1 MPDTA
6 VMRADAV
13 VVGAGLAGLVAAAEL
28 TAAGRRVV
36 LLDQESRAGLGGQA
50 WWSFGGLF
58 LVDSPEQR
66 RLGVRD
72 GTDLALADWLGSAQF
87 SGADPLDTYPTAWAE
102 SFVSFASGEL
112 RSWLHGLGVRWF
124 PLVQW
129 AERGGYP
136 AGGHGNTVPRFHITW
151 GTGPGICAPFVLAAR
166 EARAAGLL
174 RARFRHRVTSLV
186 VTDGR
191 VTGVAGDV
199 LADDPAPRGAPS
211 SRTVVGR
218 FEVAAD
224 AVVVASGGIGANH
237 ELVRAAWPVAHGRL
251 PERMLSGVPDH
262 VDGAMVAAAADAGGH
277 LVHADRM
284 WHYPEGI
291 ANHSPVW
298 SRHGIRILPGP
309 SSLWLDA
316 DGHRLPAP
324 LFPGFDALGA
334 LRHVVGR
341 GDDHSWF
348 VLNKTIM
355 GTEFALS
362 GSEQNPDLTG
372 RDVRGVLRRAL
383 PGAVAPVER
392 FAELSP
398 EFVWADDVAALADGM
413 NRLTGTDRIDAATL
427 DRTIR
432 SRDAQVTSGMGKDP
446 QVVATAMA
454 RRYVVDRLVRVAPP
468 RPLLDPRDGP
478 LLAVRLSILTRKT
491 LGGLHT
497 DLAGR
502 VLRPDGAV
510 LTGLWAA
517 GEASGFGGGG
527 MHGHRALEG
536 TFLGGCL
543 FSGRVAGRAAAAETA

>member
-36 LLDQESRAGLGGQA
+36 LVEQEPRASLGGQA

-72 GTDLALADWLGSAQF
+72 DTDLALADWLGSAQF
-87 SGADPLDTYPTAWAE
+87 TDDPLDAHPRAWARA
-102 SFVSFASGEL
+102 FVGFASGEL
-112 RSWLHGLGVRWF
+112 RAWLHGLGVRWF

-136 AGGHGNTVPRFHITW
+136 TGGHGNTVPRFHITW
-151 GTGPGICAPFVLAAR
+151 GTGPAVCEPFVRAALT
-166 EARAAGLL
+166 ARADGLL
-174 RARFRHRVTSLV
+174 RVRFRHRVTSLV
-186 VTDGR
+186 LTDGR

-199 LADDPAPRGAPS
+199 LADDPAPRGAQS
-211 SRTVVGR
+211 SRTPVGR
-218 FEVAAD
+218 FEIAAD

-237 ELVRAAWPVAHGRL
+237 ELVRAAWPVAYGRL

-262 VDGAMVAAAADAGGH
+262 VDGAMVAVAVDAGGH
-277 LVHADRM
+277 LVHAGRM

-316 DGHRLPAP
+316 DGQRLPAP
-324 LFPGFDALGA
+324 LYPGFDALGA
-334 LRHVVGR
+334 LRHVVAR

-348 VLNKTIM
+348 VLNQAIM

-372 RDVRGVLRRAL
+372 RDVRGVLQRAL

-392 FAELSP
+392 FARRSE
-398 EFVWADDVAALADGM
+398 EFVWADDITSLARGM
-413 NRLTGTDRIDAATL
+413 NRLTGADRIDAAAL
-427 DRTIR
+427 ERTVR
-432 SRDAQVTSGMGKDP
+432 ARDAQVVTGMGKDP

-502 VLRPDGAV
+502 VLRPDGGA
-510 LTGLWAA
+510 LPGLWAA

-543 FSGRVAGRAAAAETA
+543 FSGRVAGRAVAAETA